1 MSTCRPLFE
10 KSYEIPFITVGR
22 PHFARETSGFVS
34 QSTLPGFVCFF
45 FQTEQLCY
53 HLPFAKWKNLER
65 IVRVVL
71 ASETKSSAIFLKL
84 TLVMATPLWL
94 PNFPS
99 LQNNSSSTWACG
111 WALLSHFPLPWY
123 LRHFVLEVR
132 VSWDFLNSRP
142 QIMMPNHF
150 FRRRYLSSDTCI
162 MRSECSSYSFS
173 SFIRTSA

>member
-1 MSTCRPLFE
+1 MLIHFRFGLPTLLEGPEIIARYKGPEFSIGRCRHAGHSSKSRMRSHSSPSVDHILRGKLRVLFLN
-10 KSYEIPFITVGR
+10 PPCLVL
-22 PHFARETSGFVS
+22 FV
-34 QSTLPGFVCFF
+34 FF

-123 LRHFVLEVR
+123 LRHFVLEIR

-142 QIMMPNHF
+142 QIM
-150 FRRRYLSSDTCI
+150 D
-162 MRSECSSYSFS
+162 
-173 SFIRTSA
+173 A